1 MKTILIIG
9 SGFIGLPLAIGLL
22 KEGFIVTISTTQTV
36 KQHELEKSGLIAIK
50 FNSNEDED
58 YLQFI
63 NCSYDYIVYAL
74 PPSVCKK
81 YDYNSVLQKIT
92 SLLAK
97 FESIIFTSSIS
108 VYQNNGNL
116 HNEMS
121 TDLILNKTFV
131 LETEKFIIET
141 YCNHYIFRLAGLIG
155 ENRHPK
161 FFFKSAMIE
170 NSNQVVNLV
179 CGSDV
184 VEIITLSITKNIP
197 FGIYNVCSPEHPT
210 KIEYYKNQIMKP
222 IFIDG
227 TIGKVID
234 SSKLD
239 GVLNYRYKSIYF

>member
-1 MKTILIIG
+1 MKTILIIA
-9 SGFIGLPLAIGLL
+9 SGFIGLPLAIRLL
-22 KEGFIVTISTTQTV
+22 EEGFIVTISTTQSDKRTD
-36 KQHELEKSGLIAIK
+36 LEKLGIIAIK
-50 FNSNEDED
+50 FNSNEDDD

-63 NCSYDYIVYAL
+63 NFSYDYIVYAL

-81 YDYNSVLQKIT
+81 YTYNSVLQKIT

-97 FESIIFTSSIS
+97 CENIVFTSSIS
-108 VYQNNGNL
+108 VYRNNGNL

-121 TDLILNKTFV
+121 TDLTINKTPV
-131 LETEKFIIET
+131 LETEKFIIEK
-141 YCNHYIFRLAGLIG
+141 YYRHYIFRLAGLIG

-239 GVLNYRYKSIYF
+239 GILNYRYKSIYF

>member
-9 SGFIGLPLAIGLL
+9 SGFIGLPLAVRLS
-22 KEGFIVTISTTQTV
+22 KEDFIVTISTTRTV
-36 KQHELEKSGLIAIK
+36 KQLELEKLGVIAIK

-58 YLQFI
+58 YLQFL

-97 FESIIFTSSIS
+97 CENIVFTSSIS
-108 VYQNNGNL
+108 VYQNNGNP

-121 TDLILNKTFV
+121 TDLISNKTPV
-131 LETEKFIIET
+131 LETEKFIIEK
-141 YCNHYIFRLAGLIG
+141 YYQHYIFRLAGLIG

-161 FFFKSAMIE
+161 FFFKNDVIE

-184 VEIITLSITKNIP
+184 VEIITLAITKNIP

-210 KIEYYKNQIMKP
+210 KIEYYKNQIIKP
-222 IFIDG
+222 VFKEG
-227 TIGKVID
+227 VVGKVID
-234 SSKLD
+234 TSKLD
-239 GVLNYRYKSIYF
+239 RFLNYRYKGIYF